1 MKGSTDIALWSLILG
16 FAGMLIPFYIFY
28 KYKVKLIK
36 DMFISLLRMVLQL
49 LLVAVYLEWIFQLN
63 NAWINTLWVI
73 IMILVG
79 AGTIIGRIGL
89 NRRTFFIPLSVAGFI
104 STFIIDA
111 FFIGTVVRPD
121 YLFDAMYFVPI
132 TGMVLGNSMN
142 HTIVG
147 LSTFFGSLKQKRE
160 LYYFLLTN
168 GGSRKQAL
176 LPFINDALVK
186 GLNPMLA
193 SMSVMGLISL
203 PGMMTGQ
210 ILGGASPATA
220 IKYQIMIMLAIFVG
234 CTITLILSILFSIRR
249 MFDAYGNLKELI
261 VK

>member
-1 MKGSTDIALWSLILG
+1 MRGSSDIELWSLVLG
-16 FAGMLIPFYIFY
+16 FAGMLVPLYIFY
-28 KYKVKLIK
+28 RYRVRLIR
-36 DMFISLLRMVLQL
+36 DMFISLLRMVVQL
-49 LLVAVYLEWIFQLN
+49 LLVAVYLEWIFRLN
-63 NAWINTLWVI
+63 NALVNALWVI
-73 IMILVG
+73 VMILVG
-79 AGTIIGRIGL
+79 AGTVVGRIGL
-89 NRRTFFIPLSVAGFI
+89 SWKTFFIPLSIAGLI
-104 STFIIDA
+104 STFIIDT

-121 YLFDAMYFVPI
+121 YLFDAMYFIPI

-147 LSTFFGSLKQKRE
+147 LTTFFSSMKQKRE

-168 GGSRKQAL
+168 GGSRRQAL
-176 LPFINDALVK
+176 LPFINEALVK

-210 ILGGASPATA
+210 ILGGASPAIA

-234 CTITLILSILFSIRR
+234 CSITLTLSILFSMRR
-249 MFDAYGNLKELI
+249 MFDAYGNLKEL
-261 VK
+261 KTK

>member
-1 MKGSTDIALWSLILG
+1 MRASTDIALWSLLLG
-16 FAGMLIPFYIFY
+16 FAGMLVPLYVFK
-28 KYKVKLIK
+28 KYRVRLIK
-36 DMFISLLRMVLQL
+36 DMFVSLLRMVVQL
-49 LLVAVYLEWIFQLN
+49 LLVAVYLEWIFKIN
-63 NAWINTLWVI
+63 SVWINSLWVL
-73 IMILVG
+73 IMIFVG
-79 AGTIIGRIGL
+79 AGTVVGRVRL
-89 NRRTFFIPLSVAGFI
+89 NWKIYFVPLAIAGFV

-121 YLFDAMYFVPI
+121 YLFDAMYLIPI

-142 HTIVG
+142 HNIVG
-147 LSTFFGSLKQKRE
+147 LTTFFSSLKQKRE

-168 GGSRKQAL
+168 GGSRRQAL
-176 LPFINDALVK
+176 QPFINEALVK

-210 ILGGASPATA
+210 ILGGASPAIA

-234 CTITLILSILFSIRR
+234 CTITLILSILFSIRK
-249 MFDAYGNLKELI
+249 MFDAYGNIK
-261 VK
+261 